1 MSSLGAF
8 TKTLEI
14 YEKEPVV
21 KNLWTY
27 GKKLKFEANK
37 ISQELGLKDYFKFY
51 GPGIALNYETRN
63 INKEICL
70 ELRTLFSQEMIKRK
84 IIMPYV
90 SISYS
95 HKKSELNKTLLAIKE
110 SLLVYKKALESDVK
124 NYLKGSKIL
133 PVFRR
138 FN

>member
-1 MSSLGAF
+1 
-8 TKTLEI
+8 
-14 YEKEPVV
+14 
-21 KNLWTY
+21 
-27 GKKLKFEANK
+27 
-37 ISQELGLKDYFKFY
+37 
-51 GPGIALNYETRN
+51 
-63 INKEICL
+63 
-70 ELRTLFSQEMIKRK
+70 MIKRK

-124 NYLKGSKIL
+124 NYLKGAKIL